1 MAEAQLTNQLS
12 RIGALTNVELR
23 AELKRRGC
31 SSTGNKKDLLARLR
45 AAMQKEFDQQVL
57 DTASTTSTI
66 GDSASERSVDE
77 RISNNDTE
85 LNASSFMTPTAL
97 SPQIQNEQQQQTN
110 NTEENPLTYSN
121 LMIHDQAN
129 PQYPAYDLSSN
140 QHPQPNTDNVLD
152 LSSSSSHNTRRKRP
166 NSTPGI
172 TSNTPERKRTRTRE
186 KKNSVDAPA
195 IDFEKEQQET
205 SALTAEKEEPI
216 SVSPTVEEPPNVQDN
231 QPQAPTNVGYNI
243 EEVNADQNNVHHEV
257 RQQQDEDNLS
267 NVPVIDLAPDD
278 IDDDDD
284 LTKIDGDRSRSPST
298 SSRKRKSP
306 SVTSSVK
313 SESVINEMPLSGE
326 RHRLSRSKSP
336 KSRWRHSPSPSQP
349 NQSQHQQQSKNI
361 DEEQEEEEN
370 INDNS
375 IITTDESK
383 DNPVSQHSENVSKS
397 SENQEQQVTLFAE
410 EMSELV
416 GQKEVMKHSLPN
428 VKDDE
433 QKQQHPELK
442 PSRSQTSTLIKG
454 LHKSNN
460 NRCLNLSSNT
470 LIPDIR
476 LGPAEVLDAD
486 LEAIGSENDERNG
499 TDRGASPI
507 PPNEREF
514 ETSIGGVG
522 ETMTIGEL
530 EIHIENGLN
539 AASKQKR
546 TNDLRRTVIMDVNA
560 DASSLLNDDS
570 LKKFNNIQP
579 PVRILSHESKS
590 LHDGKTSALMMD
602 EPMRVKDVTPSN
614 QPPSKILYI
623 RGLTRPFTVP
633 QLKELLS
640 RYGTLVDGDFWVD
653 KIKSQCFVTY
663 DSLEEAQ
670 CARESLDGC
679 RWPSSNPKT
688 MVVRFAK
695 LEFSKTNDAPP
706 DQMSLI
712 KEPVASLSFGNRL
725 VQEKP
730 ITKPTIRQ
738 DRDQKA
744 ENKSELFTTNT
755 NDKHKQDKMSPS
767 NPSIDKNN
775 RTIKKSSRSSDQNNV
790 REWDSPKLQPH
801 SPSSPPISSARS
813 PSTQLQAESNE
824 SRMFFLCVA
833 TTQSLGEAPAK
844 VLDDYFRKT
853 KSKPAVYWLPLN
865 DEQVLEKIRVDEQKK
880 KEKEDERKKRDD
892 PHEARQ
898 KESHQTAKSSRSN
911 NEYSKHSKHSH
922 QSNEKTSSRHHRRS
936 VSPSKNTTTNTN
948 EQSISNRDKR
958 KRLSSSPFPTEREN
972 KRQLSQLS
980 ETKFIMSWMSS
991 SRNTHE
997 DLISTL
1003 QHQHIIKDPR
1013 VKQAMLETDRID
1025 FSTDRLY
1032 QDSPQP
1038 IGFNVTISAPHM
1050 HAYALEMLKDKLIPG
1065 AKVLDVG
1072 SGSGFL
1078 TACMARMVQGNG
1090 GKVIGIEHIPQLVDI
1105 SIKNINKH
1113 GSSLFDNGTLK
1124 IVQGDGR
1131 YGYEGEAPYD
1141 VIHVGA
1147 ASPDVPHELLRQ
1159 LNVGGRLVVP
1169 VGADSQ
1175 KMMEY
1180 NKLENGQ
1187 IREKAHMGVR
1197 YVPLTSQQQQLKSWR

>member
-416 GQKEVMKHSLPN
+416 GQKE
-428 VKDDE
+428 
-433 QKQQHPELK
+433 
-442 PSRSQTSTLIKG
+442 
-454 LHKSNN
+454 
-460 NRCLNLSSNT
+460 
-470 LIPDIR
+470 
-476 LGPAEVLDAD
+476 
-486 LEAIGSENDERNG
+486 
-499 TDRGASPI
+499 
-507 PPNEREF
+507 
-514 ETSIGGVG
+514 
-522 ETMTIGEL
+522 
-530 EIHIENGLN
+530 
-539 AASKQKR
+539 
-546 TNDLRRTVIMDVNA
+546 
-560 DASSLLNDDS
+560 
-570 LKKFNNIQP
+570 
-579 PVRILSHESKS
+579 
-590 LHDGKTSALMMD
+590 
-602 EPMRVKDVTPSN
+602 
-614 QPPSKILYI
+614 
-623 RGLTRPFTVP
+623 
-633 QLKELLS
+633 
-640 RYGTLVDGDFWVD
+640 
-653 KIKSQCFVTY
+653 
-663 DSLEEAQ
+663 
-670 CARESLDGC
+670 
-679 RWPSSNPKT
+679 
-688 MVVRFAK
+688 
-695 LEFSKTNDAPP
+695 
-706 DQMSLI
+706 
-712 KEPVASLSFGNRL
+712 
-725 VQEKP
+725 
-730 ITKPTIRQ
+730 
-738 DRDQKA
+738 
-744 ENKSELFTTNT
+744 
-755 NDKHKQDKMSPS
+755 
-767 NPSIDKNN
+767 
-775 RTIKKSSRSSDQNNV
+775 
-790 REWDSPKLQPH
+790 
-801 SPSSPPISSARS
+801 
-813 PSTQLQAESNE
+813 
-824 SRMFFLCVA
+824 
-833 TTQSLGEAPAK
+833 
-844 VLDDYFRKT
+844 
-853 KSKPAVYWLPLN
+853 
-865 DEQVLEKIRVDEQKK
+865 
-880 KEKEDERKKRDD
+880 
-892 PHEARQ
+892 
-898 KESHQTAKSSRSN
+898 
-911 NEYSKHSKHSH
+911 
-922 QSNEKTSSRHHRRS
+922 
-936 VSPSKNTTTNTN
+936 
-948 EQSISNRDKR
+948 
-958 KRLSSSPFPTEREN
+958 
-972 KRQLSQLS
+972 
-980 ETKFIMSWMSS
+980 
-991 SRNTHE
+991 
-997 DLISTL
+997 
-1003 QHQHIIKDPR
+1003 
-1013 VKQAMLETDRID
+1013 
-1025 FSTDRLY
+1025 
-1032 QDSPQP
+1032 
-1038 IGFNVTISAPHM
+1038 
-1050 HAYALEMLKDKLIPG
+1050 
-1065 AKVLDVG
+1065 
-1072 SGSGFL
+1072 
-1078 TACMARMVQGNG
+1078 
-1090 GKVIGIEHIPQLVDI
+1090 
-1105 SIKNINKH
+1105 
-1113 GSSLFDNGTLK
+1113 
-1124 IVQGDGR
+1124 
-1131 YGYEGEAPYD
+1131 
-1141 VIHVGA
+1141 
-1147 ASPDVPHELLRQ
+1147 
-1159 LNVGGRLVVP
+1159 
-1169 VGADSQ
+1169 
-1175 KMMEY
+1175 
-1180 NKLENGQ
+1180 
-1187 IREKAHMGVR
+1187 
-1197 YVPLTSQQQQLKSWR
+1197 